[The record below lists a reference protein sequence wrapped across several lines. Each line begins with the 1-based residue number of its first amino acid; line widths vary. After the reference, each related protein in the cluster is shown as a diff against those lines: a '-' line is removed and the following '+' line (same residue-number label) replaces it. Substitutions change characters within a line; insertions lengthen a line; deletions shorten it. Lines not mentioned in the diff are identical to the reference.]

1 MFHPRLPSLFFVLAA
16 VWLAGCNAQTV
27 EVTRIVT
34 EEVEVTRVVT
44 TAQVVTEEV
53 EVTRLVEMAAEPI
66 PTGELII
73 VLATEPN
80 AIYMPNAAERNAQ
93 NVAGQIYD
101 GLVWVDDAGRVVP
114 ALATGW
120 EMSADNLTYTF
131 TLQTDVVFHDG
142 TPFTAEDVVATW
154 QAGQDEANAYAYL
167 YEAAS
172 AVQAVDAYT
181 VRIVTQEPDVL
192 FLRDLHRWGIISAE
206 QFAADGRDGLE
217 EQPNGTGAFRF
228 VEWQTDGRITLEANP
243 TYWEPG
249 LPHLARLVFVPMP
262 DGEARAAAVQSGEV
276 HIVPR
281 LNATQAQSLLG
292 APTVRVVRYPVDRVY
307 YIAFNNLTTGV
318 GLPTEDPLVRQAM
331 NHAVN
336 REAIVQRLFS
346 GYARLSA
353 GFVTPSNLGFDETI
367 APYTYDPDKAR
378 ALLAEAGYPDGF
390 AIGMACPSGAY
401 TNFEE
406 VCKAVAN
413 DLAAVGIT
421 LEGEGL
427 ELIES
432 STFWELEADK
442 ALPPLFGDS
451 WSDTSGEAII
461 RLKGALMGEESS
473 FAAWADPQIT
483 ELLEAISG
491 EFDQEKRALL
501 YRELSHYLFDNP
513 PFIYLYEPNAFEAV
527 NVAVQ
532 NYNPRA
538 GEDYYLKTTF
548 LAEE

>member
-1 MFHPRLPSLFFVLAA
+1 MFHPRFPSLFFFIAA
-16 VWLAGCNAQTV
+16 VCLMGCIPQTV

-34 EEVEVTRVVT
+34 AEVEVTRVVT
-44 TAQVVTEEV
+44 TAQVVTQEV
-53 EVTRLVEMAAEPI
+53 EVTRLVEVAAEHI

-73 VLATEPN
+73 ALATEPN
-80 AIYMPNAAERNAQ
+80 SIYMPNAAERNAQ
-93 NVAGQIYD
+93 NVASQIYD
-101 GLVWVDDAGRVVP
+101 GLIWVDEQRRVVP
-114 ALATGW
+114 SLATGW
-120 EMSADNLTYTF
+120 EISSDNLTYTF

-142 TPFTAEDVVATW
+142 TPLTAEDVVATW
-154 QAGQDEANAYAYL
+154 QAGQNEDNVYAYL

-172 AVQAVDAYT
+172 AVQAVDTYT
-181 VRIVTQEPDVL
+181 VRIITKEPDVL
-192 FLRDLHRWGIISAE
+192 FLRDLNRWGIISAE
-206 QFAADGRDGLE
+206 QFAAEGRNGLE
-217 EQPNGTGAFRF
+217 AHPNGTGPFRF
-228 VEWQTDGRITLEANP
+228 VEWRTSGRIILEANP

-249 LPHLARLVFVPMP
+249 LPHLARLAFVPMP
-262 DGEARAAAVQSGEV
+262 DAEARVAAIQSGEV
-276 HIVPR
+276 HLVPR

-292 APTVRVVRYPVDRVY
+292 APAVRVVRYPVDRVY

-318 GLPTEDPLVRQAM
+318 GLPTENPLVRQAM

-346 GYARLSA
+346 GYARLST
-353 GFVTPSNLGFDETI
+353 GFVTPANLGFDETI
-367 APYTYDPDKAR
+367 TPYTYDPDKAR
-378 ALLAEAGYPDGF
+378 ALLAEAGYPEGF
-390 AIGMACPSGAY
+390 SIGMACPSGAY
-401 TNFEE
+401 TNFVE

-421 LEGEGL
+421 FEGEGL
-427 ELIES
+427 QLIES

-451 WSDTSGEAII
+451 WSTTSGEAII
-461 RLKGALMGEESS
+461 RLRGALGGEKSS

-483 ELLEAISG
+483 AMMEAISG
-491 EFDQEKRALL
+491 EFDQEKRAQL

-548 LAEE
+548 LAGE